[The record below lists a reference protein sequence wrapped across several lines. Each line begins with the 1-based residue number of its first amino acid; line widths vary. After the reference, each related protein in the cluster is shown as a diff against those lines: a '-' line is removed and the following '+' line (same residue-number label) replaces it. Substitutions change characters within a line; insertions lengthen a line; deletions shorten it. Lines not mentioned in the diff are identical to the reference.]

1 MWHLGGISPD
11 RPCKRQYDL
20 QGAKGLSLEDS
31 SQVSCASQRPAGAL
45 ESGGGGAFAS
55 CRDTASEAFSLGS

>member
-11 RPCKRQYDL
+11 HPCKRQYDL

-45 ESGGGGAFAS
+45 ESGPFAS
-55 CRDTASEAFSLGS
+55 CRDTANEAFSLGS